1 VPVPDFQTLM
11 LPVLRF
17 ANEQGEHTL
26 REATDFL
33 AGELELT
40 PEEKAQRLPSGR
52 QPTFY
57 NRVSWARGYLK
68 QAGLLEPTRHNH
80 MTISGR
86 GRQVLS
92 SAPPKIDIKFLEQFP
107 EYNAFRKRVR
117 PAKEGATEAA
127 EPEDHLT
134 PEASLDSAYRR
145 TRDELA
151 GELIDHMRRSSPTF
165 FEQLVMEL
173 PASIGYGGSRAE
185 AARAVGQ
192 TGDEGIGGIIDEDR
206 LGLDSIYIQAKRW
219 SDNPV
224 RRTDIQQFVRALQDK
239 RLRKGVDIT
248 TSRFTD
254 DAKQY
259 VLNIDVKVVLVDGNR
274 LAHLMIDHNVGV
286 STVARYELKKID
298 SDYFSETS
306 D

>member
-1 VPVPDFQTLM
+1 MPIPDFQTLM
-11 LPVLRF
+11 LPVLKF
-17 ANEQGEHTL
+17 ANERGEHTL
-26 REATDFL
+26 RQATDFL
-33 AGELELT
+33 ADEFELT

-80 MTISGR
+80 MIISDR
-86 GRQVLS
+86 GSQVLS
-92 SAPPKIDIKFLEQFP
+92 SAPPKIDMKFLEQFP
-107 EYNAFRKRVR
+107 EYLAFRERVR
-117 PAKEGATEAA
+117 PVKEGAPDAA
-127 EPEDHLT
+127 ESEDDLT
-134 PEASLDSAYRR
+134 PEESLDSAYRR

-151 GELIDHMRRSSPTF
+151 GELIDHVRRSSPAF
-165 FEQLVMEL
+165 FEQLVVEL
-173 PASIGYGGSRAE
+173 LASMGYGGSRAE

-192 TGDEGIGGIIDEDR
+192 TGDEGIDGIIDEDR

-224 RRTDIQQFVRALQDK
+224 RRTDIQQFVGALQGK
-239 RLRKGVDIT
+239 RARKGVYIT

-259 VLNIDVKVVLVDGNR
+259 VLNIDVKVVLIDGNR
-274 LAHLMIDHNVGV
+274 LAQLMIDHNVGV
-286 STVARYELKKID
+286 STVAQYDLKKID
-298 SDYFSETS
+298 SDYFYETS